1 MRFCRLNGRLAASVC
16 VVAGLTLAGCVTA
29 TSRDAGQGKYAAVVE
44 GTAQTD
50 YSQLSAF
57 DHYNVCKALQSL
69 QRYSELDRCLPQ
81 LRARVGKDPFSPAP
95 LFSYNADFVEILVEG
110 IEVQKHLALGRYDTA
125 YQNARAAYDA
135 SHRKPQIIMN
145 SAYSAMTSIL
155 TLGINN
161 INDEDGVYAQQI
173 RTHAKIEPLG
183 MLATVEALRGN
194 AEAAQGYREDLLEI
208 LAGVDKSEFN
218 NGPQLASIRRWLGQS
233 YFIEGKYEDAYAAF
247 VRDDRS
253 DLDKVADGFFDALTF
268 LEKPILEP
276 IAYAATGTNL
286 DDVTFVHDFPLE
298 VMIYRAA
305 YKSGRLD
312 QARAGYDKVLQE
324 PRVANFGDTY
334 FQLLYERGQI
344 AVADGDRTE
353 AGEYFRRAID
363 VLERQRSHLESEAYK
378 LGFVGNRNDVYQD
391 LVVLLVEEGDAV
403 AAFDYAERA
412 KARAMVDMLASRSQF
427 AADNPQAA
435 ALVGEL
441 DALERKSVEIVSLD
455 ADSQTTRAATL
466 DQKRQALQAAAP
478 ELASLV
484 TVSPEQAAAIQARL
498 APDEVL
504 LEYFGQGENLYAFT
518 VTRNEI
524 RAVALPR
531 FPLAST
537 VTNFRRS
544 VQNVRAD
551 AYMVAG
557 QRVYDRLIAP
567 VADQLS
573 GKRLTIV
580 PHGPLHY
587 VPFAALHD
595 GSGFLIDRYNLRILP
610 SASVMRFLNKD
621 TTPTEELLAFGNPDL
636 GDPSLD
642 LPGAENETRAI
653 DKGWAQSRILLRQYA
668 SESSFKKFAPAFR
681 YLHLASHGQFDP
693 EAPLSSRLL
702 LAPGEGE
709 DGSLTVDELYGLR
722 LNADLV
728 TLSAC
733 DTGLG
738 TVETGDDVIGLTRG
752 FLYAGAQSVVAS
764 LWPVSDEGT
773 AYLMERFYRNLRT
786 MPKAQALRAA
796 MIETRK
802 EFPHPVYWSAFQLT
816 GSV

>member
-1 MRFCRLNGRLAASVC
+1 MEIFQGQTRCIATVLLC
-16 VVAGLTLAGCVTA
+16 LTLAGCVTA
-29 TSRDAGQGKYAAVVE
+29 TSRSASQGNFSAVVE
-44 GTAQTD
+44 GSSNSE
-50 YSQLSAF
+50 YSEMSLA
-57 DHYNVCKALQSL
+57 DHYHVCKALQTL
-69 QRYSELDRCLPQ
+69 QRYSELDRCLEP
-81 LRARVGKDPFSPAP
+81 LKARAYKEDFSPAP
-95 LFSYNADFVEILVEG
+95 IMTYNDDYVEILLNGLEVE
-110 IEVQKHLALGRYDTA
+110 KHLALGRYDEA
-125 YQNARAAYDA
+125 QQFASAAYAA
-135 SHRKPQIIMN
+135 SKRNPRAVMN
-145 SAYSAMTSIL
+145 EGLNAMTAIL
-155 TLGINN
+155 TLGLNN
-161 INDEDGVYAQQI
+161 PNSEDSFYAQQV
-173 RTHAKIEPLG
+173 RTFARIEPLG
-183 MLATVEALRGN
+183 WLATIEALRGDF
-194 AEAAQGYREDLLEI
+194 AAAQHHRDGLLAI
-208 LAGVDKSEFN
+208 YDQSRKSEIDDK
-218 NGPQLASIRRWLGQS
+218 PQLALLRRWIGQS
-233 YFIEGKYEDAYAAF
+233 YFIEGRYADAYDIF
-247 VRDDRS
+247 TRDDRS
-253 DLDKVADGFFDALTF
+253 DFQRATDAFIGAL
-268 LEKPILEP
+268 LVIEKPILEP
-276 IAYAATGTNL
+276 VAYAVAGTNF
-286 DDVTFVHDFPLE
+286 DDIGFVQDFPLK
-298 VMIYRAA
+298 VMVNRTAFKA
-305 YKSGRLD
+305 GRID
-312 QARAGYDKVLQE
+312 EAQVGYDDLLAE
-324 PRVANFGDTY
+324 PRLASFGDTH
-334 FQLLYERGQI
+334 FQILYERGQI
-344 AVADGDRTE
+344 ALAQGDPATAAD
-353 AGEYFRRAID
+353 YYRRAIE
-363 VLERQRSHLESEAYK
+363 VLERQRSHLESESYK

-391 LVVLLVEEGDAV
+391 LVVLLVEKGDAV

-441 DALERKSVEIVSLD
+441 DALERKSVEIASLD
-455 ADSQTTRAATL
+455 ADSQATRAATL

-518 VTRNEI
+518 VTRSEI

-702 LAPGEGE
+702 LSPGEGE